1 MTIDEYIFSRP
12 REVQDELFAVRN
24 VLNNTLPYAEERM
37 SWGMPTYWHI
47 HNLIHFAASKRHIGI
62 YPVAEAVV
70 EFTSELDQKGYKH
83 SKGAIRFP
91 YGKIDLELI
100 GRIAE
105 WCGKNN

>member
-47 HNLIHFAASKRHIGI
+47 HNLIHFAALKRHIGI
-62 YPVAEAVV
+62 YPGAEAVV

-91 YGKIDLELI
+91 HGKIDLELI